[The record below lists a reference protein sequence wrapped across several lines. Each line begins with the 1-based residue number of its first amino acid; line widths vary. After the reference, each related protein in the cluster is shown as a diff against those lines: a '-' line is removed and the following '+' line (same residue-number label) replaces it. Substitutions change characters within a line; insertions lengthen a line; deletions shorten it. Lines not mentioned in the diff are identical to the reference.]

1 MSENQDESC
10 ADLSKR
16 SAIILH
22 SPESGIETVRQA
34 DSDDQLVALWLHGR
48 PEHTQR
54 AYRAEVD
61 RFILYVA
68 KPLRSVRL
76 VDIQGFNDHLNE
88 SGLKPSSVHRAMSAV
103 KSLFAFGFRLGYLQF
118 DVGRAIKI
126 PSFRDE
132 LAERI
137 LSEAE
142 VLRIISLEP
151 NPRNRAILLT
161 LYAGGFR
168 VSEICSLKW
177 RHLQERDSTGQIT
190 VFGKGG
196 KTRTVLMPRSVWDA
210 LQLLQQDAPADAP
223 VFRSRK
229 KGHLDESQVWRIVVK
244 ATERAGIDK
253 NVSCHWFRHAHASH
267 ALDRGCPI
275 HLVQATLG
283 HSSVATTGK
292 YLHARP
298 TDSSGNYLTF

>member
-1 MSENQDESC
+1 MSENRDESC

-16 SAIILH
+16 SAVILH
-22 SPESGIETVRQA
+22 SPESGIEQPVQVVRQA
-34 DSDDQLVALWLHGR
+34 DSDDQLIALWLHGR

-76 VDIQGFNDHLNE
+76 VDIQGFTDHLNE

-196 KTRTVLMPRSVWDA
+196 KTRTVLMPRSVWET
-210 LQLLQQDAPADAP
+210 LQVLQQDASCR
-223 VFRSRK
+223 RSR
-229 KGHLDESQVWRIVVK
+229 LQESEERPSRRIASMANRHESRRTGWNRQGRIVPLVP
-244 ATERAGIDK
+244 TCPRQ
-253 NVSCHWFRHAHASH
+253 SCSGPRLSNPP
-267 ALDRGCPI
+267 GS
-275 HLVQATLG
+275 G
-283 HSSVATTGK
+283 HSWAT
-292 YLHARP
+292 AA
-298 TDSSGNYLTF
+298 